1 MFLTFKTLNHI
12 LHQIIIF
19 DMPVAVR
26 NKFLVLFEEK
36 KQQPDFGHHDSKP
49 HKHVHLQNVS
59 QVHIHESSSQNLD
72 FHI

>member
-1 MFLTFKTLNHI
+1 
-12 LHQIIIF
+12 
-19 DMPVAVR
+19 MPVAVR
-26 NKFLVLFEEK
+26 NKFLVLFEKK

-49 HKHVHLQNVS
+49 HKHVNLQNVS

>member
-1 MFLTFKTLNHI
+1 
-12 LHQIIIF
+12 
-19 DMPVAVR
+19 MPVAVR

-49 HKHVHLQNVS
+49 HKHVNLQNVS